1 ARASAVRRRGVVRER
16 RHRRYSR
23 AALGLSESRAEPRR
37 ARALRLSGARD
48 SRRRRRFRDRYQ
60 RRADPSANPRQRR
73 RRLGQRGGA
82 PGRRARAAAA
92 AVPAPSLRV
101 AAARLGRSE
110 LAVCLGHHPRYL
122 FSPRRRR
129 PAALRLRSNR
139 VAARRSAGGRQRAGI
154 ARGKNRRLHARP
166 QRGEHQPRLGRISHL
181 DARRKIRHRL
191 GRRGQEFFLGG
202 RARRPRHDHQLGRGR
217 AGGGADHRRRGQKI
231 RALFTRAVRM
241 KRKWS
246 AGVMERRSHGRA
258 RRFAIFIALVG
269 ELLLA
274 TGSASAAPPAQVRI
288 SYSSRSNS
296 NTPFIVA
303 LNKGFFA
310 EEGMEVELIQVN
322 PRLGAT
328 AVLNG
333 DLDFTTT
340 FGTTLRGILGGFPI
354 KFVAVSVK
362 KSEHFLVVRPEIKD
376 FRDLNGKKLGVAT

>member
-1 ARASAVRRRGVVRER
+1 
-16 RHRRYSR
+16 
-23 AALGLSESRAEPRR
+23 
-37 ARALRLSGARD
+37 
-48 SRRRRRFRDRYQ
+48 
-60 RRADPSANPRQRR
+60 
-73 RRLGQRGGA
+73 
-82 PGRRARAAAA
+82 
-92 AVPAPSLRV
+92 
-101 AAARLGRSE
+101 
-110 LAVCLGHHPRYL
+110 
-122 FSPRRRR
+122 
-129 PAALRLRSNR
+129 
-139 VAARRSAGGRQRAGI
+139 
-154 ARGKNRRLHARP
+154 
-166 QRGEHQPRLGRISHL
+166 
-181 DARRKIRHRL
+181 
-191 GRRGQEFFLGG
+191 
-202 RARRPRHDHQLGRGR
+202 
-217 AGGGADHRRRGQKI
+217 
-231 RALFTRAVRM
+231 
-241 KRKWS
+241 
-246 AGVMERRSHGRA
+246 MERRSHGRA

-274 TGSASAAPPAQVRI
+274 AESAAAAPTAQVRI

-376 FRDLNGKKLGVAT
+376 FRDLNGKKLGVATLFGSDQRAAEEMIRGRGFAPNRMKPIALGESPVRAQALRAGLVDAISITSPFDLKLKAEGFRLLAGPQDVAIALPTSGLAVANRALQQNAALVKRAVRALLKAHRFIFENKKDVLPQMIRYLEQTPEAAERSYELLTASLSRNGEITDQEWDILTEKKKSADEVRDFSLLREAQKELRIK